1 MMLEQ
6 VQARLGYLEAVGLG
20 YLTLDR
26 TLRTLSGGEARRVAL
41 TSALGS
47 SLVNMLYVLD
57 EPSIGLHP
65 RDIHQLLGA
74 IEQLR
79 DRGNTVVVV
88 EHEEAI
94 IRAADQVIEIG
105 PGAGERGGKVVFQGT
120 PAEMEQS
127 PDSLTG
133 DYLAGRRGFGGS
145 GRRRAPNHGWIRLAG
160 ARGNNLQERH
170 RRVSAGRAVPGDRR
184 ERLGQEHA
192 GAGHALSGPL
202 PPAAQGR
209 PQALSATT
217 TSSATARSTT

>member
-1 MMLEQ
+1 M
-6 VQARLGYLEAVGLG
+6 
-20 YLTLDR
+20 
-26 TLRTLSGGEARRVAL
+26 AL
-41 TSALGS
+41 TAALGS

-74 IEQLR
+74 IKQLR

-133 DYLAGRRGFGGS
+133 DYLAGRRGFGS
-145 GRRRAPNHGWIRLAG
+145 NGRRREPNHGWIRLAG
-160 ARGNNLQERH
+160 AKGNNLR
-170 RRVSAGRAVPGDRR
+170 
-184 ERLGQEHA
+184 
-192 GAGHALSGPL
+192 
-202 PPAAQGR
+202 
-209 PQALSATT
+209 
-217 TSSATARSTT
+217 TSPSSFRWACCAW